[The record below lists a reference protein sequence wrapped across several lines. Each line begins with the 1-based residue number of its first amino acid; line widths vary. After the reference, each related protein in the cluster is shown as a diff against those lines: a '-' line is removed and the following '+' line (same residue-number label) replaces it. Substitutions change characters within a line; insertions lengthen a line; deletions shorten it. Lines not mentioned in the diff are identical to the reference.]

1 MDLPGCTH
9 EVHKPPG
16 MHCKPC
22 GYNGKLLTL
31 EGYLPALVPP
41 PQTGTH
47 SAWAHLL
54 MPTLTFFDGHVLKLH
69 SFHPHFFLNSIS
81 FHLSGDKP
89 DGSWTTLGLT
99 GV

>member
-1 MDLPGCTH
+1 MFCRNLYQGVLMNLPGRTH

-31 EGYLPALVPP
+31 EGCLPALVPP

-47 SAWAHLL
+47 SAWAYLL
-54 MPTLTFFDGHVLKLH
+54 MPTPTFLR
-69 SFHPHFFLNSIS
+69 
-81 FHLSGDKP
+81 
-89 DGSWTTLGLT
+89 
-99 GV
+99 

>member
-69 SFHPHFFLNSIS
+69 SFHPQFFKVPSHF
-81 FHLSGDKP
+81 
-89 DGSWTTLGLT
+89 T
-99 GV
+99 